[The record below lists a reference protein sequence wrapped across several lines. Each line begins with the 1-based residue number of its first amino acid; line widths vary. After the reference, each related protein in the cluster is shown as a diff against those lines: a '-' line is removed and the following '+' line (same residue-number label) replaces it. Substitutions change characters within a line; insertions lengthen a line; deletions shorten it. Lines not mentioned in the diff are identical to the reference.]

1 MLNSNCQKMPA
12 LETAAFV
19 GGGLDLIK
27 QKKLQKASAGTKV
40 YTMPKT
46 AVGKLIGGISGR
58 TEAAKISSTMDK
70 ESTLSPKAT
79 ANLIQQGKVP
89 ITGGLSFGGEA
100 ARKTY
105 FPFALIAGV
114 VAIFFFMRNRRG
126 GRRRR

>member
-40 YTMPKT
+40 YTMPRT
-46 AVGKLIGGISGR
+46 AVGKLLGGISGR
-58 TEAAKISSTMDK
+58 TEAAQISSSMQK
-70 ESTLSPKAT
+70 ESVLSPKAE
-79 ANLIQQGKVP
+79 ANLIQKGAVP
-89 ITGGLSFGGEA
+89 VTGGISFGGEA
-100 ARKTY
+100 SRKTY
-105 FPFALIAGV
+105 FPFAIVAGL
-114 VAIFFFMRNRRG
+114 VAIFYFMRNRRG